1 MTIKFKHDSAIKMM
15 EVSGEFNTFA
25 DFQSAV
31 QDLGYQTENF
41 TLYEPN
47 SGTYYEAGDAI
58 PSIENLKIFMTLK
71 SKKVNSGAF
80 TRPECYAKINEY
92 SLREAIH
99 TRYGKPYSS
108 VSTVELNKF
117 LQDYLSS
124 LDSEEE
130 SVVEAHQ
137 SDNLS
142 AFEVEVFKSL
152 ARIEEKVNAIAENT
166 EFQQFQRTENI

>member
-15 EVSGEFNTFA
+15 EVSGDFNTFA

-47 SGTYYEAGDAI
+47 SGTYYEATDAI
-58 PSIENLKIFMTLK
+58 PNIENLKIFMTLK
-71 SKKVNSGAF
+71 SKKVNSGTF

-92 SLREAIH
+92 SLREAIR

-108 VSTVELNKF
+108 VSTVELNNF
-117 LQDYLSS
+117 LQDYLEA
-124 LDSEEE
+124 DEVEETTH
-130 SVVEAHQ
+130 SG
-137 SDNLS
+137 SNLS
-142 AFEVEVFKSL
+142 AFEAEVFKSL
-152 ARIEEKVNAIAENT
+152 ARIEEKVNAIAENS
-166 EFQQFQRTENI
+166 EFLQFQRTENI

>member
-15 EVSGEFNTFA
+15 EVSGDFNTFA

-47 SGTYYEAGDAI
+47 SGTYYEATDAI
-58 PSIENLKIFMTLK
+58 PNSENLKIFMTLK

-92 SLREAIH
+92 SLREAIR

-108 VSTVELNKF
+108 VSTVELNSF
-117 LQDYLSS
+117 LQAHL
-124 LDSEEE
+124 EGVNETIR
-130 SVVEAHQ
+130 EAETTR
-137 SDNLS
+137 SGNCS
-142 AFEVEVFKSL
+142 AFEAEVLNRLS
-152 ARIEEKVNAIAENT
+152 RIEEKVNAIAENS
-166 EFQQFQRTENI
+166 EFLQFQRTENI

>member
-15 EVSGEFNTFA
+15 EVSGDFNTFA

-58 PSIENLKIFMTLK
+58 PNIENMKIFMTLK

-92 SLREAIH
+92 SLREAIR

-108 VSTVELNKF
+108 VSTVELNNF
-117 LQDYLSS
+117 LQEYLVPASTPVQE
-124 LDSEEE
+124 DSH
-130 SVVEAHQ
+130 SG
-137 SDNLS
+137 NCS
-142 AFEVEVFKSL
+142 AFEAEVINYLS
-152 ARIEEKVNAIAENT
+152 RIEAKVNAIAENT

>member
-15 EVSGEFNTFA
+15 EVSGDFNTFA
-25 DFQSAV
+25 DFQLAV

-47 SGTYYEAGDAI
+47 SGTYYEANDAI
-58 PSIENLKIFMTLK
+58 PNSENLKIFMTLK

-92 SLREAIH
+92 SLREAVR

-108 VSTVELNKF
+108 VSTVELNAF
-117 LQDYLSS
+117 LQDYLEA
-124 LDSEEE
+124 DEVEETTCE
-130 SVVEAHQ
+130 G
-137 SDNLS
+137 NLS
-142 AFEVEVFKSL
+142 AFEAEVFKSL

>member
-15 EVSGEFNTFA
+15 EVSGEFLTFA

-47 SGTYYEAGDAI
+47 SGTYYEADDAI
-58 PSIENLKIFMTLK
+58 PNLENLKIFMTLK

-92 SLREAIH
+92 SLHEAIR
-99 TRYGKPYSS
+99 TRYGKTYSS
-108 VSTVELNKF
+108 VSTVELNNF
-117 LQDYLSS
+117 LQEYLTAPATA
-124 LDSEEE
+124 
-130 SVVEAHQ
+130 EAPI
-137 SDNLS
+137 SGNCS
-142 AFEVEVFKSL
+142 AFEAEVLNHLS
-152 ARIEEKVNAIAENT
+152 RIEEKVNAIAENM
-166 EFQQFQRTENI
+166 EFQQLQHTENI

>member
-47 SGTYYEAGDAI
+47 SGKYYEATDSI
-58 PSIENLKIFMTLK
+58 PEMENLKIFMTLK

-80 TRPECYAKINEY
+80 TRHECYAKINEY
-92 SLREAIH
+92 SLREAIRE
-99 TRYGKPYSS
+99 RYGKTYSS
-108 VSTVELNKF
+108 VSTVDLNNF
-117 LQDYLSS
+117 LQEYF
-124 LDSEEE
+124 
-130 SVVEAHQ
+130 
-137 SDNLS
+137 DNQVS
-142 AFEVEVFKSL
+142 PDTRIACNCNNSHSFENEVINRL
-152 ARIEEKVNAIAENT
+152 NRIEETLNSIAENT

>member
-15 EVSGEFNTFA
+15 EVSGDFNTFA

-47 SGTYYEAGDAI
+47 SGTYYEATDAI
-58 PSIENLKIFMTLK
+58 PNIENLKIFMTLK
-71 SKKVNSGAF
+71 SKKVNSGTF

-108 VSTVELNKF
+108 VSTVELNNF
-117 LQDYLSS
+117 LQEYLTAPTA
-124 LDSEEE
+124 
-130 SVVEAHQ
+130 VEAPH
-137 SDNLS
+137 SGNCS
-142 AFEVEVFKSL
+142 AFEAEVLNRLS
-152 ARIEEKVNAIAENT
+152 RIEEKVNAIAENS
-166 EFQQFQRTENI
+166 EFLQFQRTENI

>member
-15 EVSGEFNTFA
+15 EVSGDFNTFA

-47 SGTYYEAGDAI
+47 SGTYYEATDAI
-58 PSIENLKIFMTLK
+58 PNIENLKIFMTLK

-92 SLREAIH
+92 SLREAIR

-108 VSTVELNKF
+108 VSTVELNNF
-117 LQDYLSS
+117 LQDYLIAPTA
-124 LDSEEE
+124 
-130 SVVEAHQ
+130 VEAPH
-137 SDNLS
+137 SGNCS
-142 AFEVEVFKSL
+142 AFEAEVLNRLS
-152 ARIEEKVNAIAENT
+152 RIEEKVNAIAENS
-166 EFQQFQRTENI
+166 EFLQFQRTENI

>member
-15 EVSGEFNTFA
+15 EVSGDFNTFA

-47 SGTYYEAGDAI
+47 SGTYYEATNAI
-58 PSIENLKIFMTLK
+58 PNIENLKIFMTLK

-92 SLREAIH
+92 SLREAIR

-108 VSTVELNKF
+108 VSTVELNNF
-117 LQDYLSS
+117 LQEYLTAPTA
-124 LDSEEE
+124 
-130 SVVEAHQ
+130 VEAPC
-137 SDNLS
+137 SGNCS
-142 AFEVEVFKSL
+142 AFEAEVLNRLS
-152 ARIEEKVNAIAENT
+152 RIEEKVNAIAENS
-166 EFQQFQRTENI
+166 EFLQFQRTENI

>member
-47 SGTYYEAGDAI
+47 SGKYYEATDTI
-58 PSIENLKIFMTLK
+58 PEMENLKIFMTLK
-71 SKKVNSGAF
+71 SKKVNSGAY
-80 TRPECYAKINEY
+80 TRRECYDKINEY
-92 SLREAIH
+92 SLREAIRE
-99 TRYGKPYSS
+99 RYGKTYSS
-108 VSTVELNKF
+108 VSTVELNNF
-117 LQDYLSS
+117 LQAYLEGVNEV
-124 LDSEEE
+124 LR
-130 SVVEAHQ
+130 EAETSH
-137 SDNLS
+137 SDNRF
-142 AFEVEVFKSL
+142 AFEAEVLNRLS
-152 ARIEEKVNAIAENT
+152 RIEDKVNSIAENT

>member
-58 PSIENLKIFMTLK
+58 PNIENLKIFMTLK

-80 TRPECYAKINEY
+80 TRSECYAKINEY
-92 SLREAIH
+92 SLREAIR

-108 VSTVELNKF
+108 VSTVELNNF
-117 LQDYLSS
+117 LQEHLTAPTA
-124 LDSEEE
+124 
-130 SVVEAHQ
+130 VETSH
-137 SDNLS
+137 SGNCS
-142 AFEVEVFKSL
+142 AFEAEVLNRLS
-152 ARIEEKVNAIAENT
+152 RIEEKVNAIAENS
-166 EFQQFQRTENI
+166 EFLQFQRTENI

>member
-47 SGTYYEAGDAI
+47 AGKYYEATDAI
-58 PSIENLKIFMTLK
+58 PEMENLKIFMTLK
-71 SKKVNSGAF
+71 SKKVNSGAY
-80 TRPECYAKINEY
+80 TRQECYAKINEY
-92 SLREAIH
+92 SLREAIRE
-99 TRYGKPYSS
+99 RYGKTYSS
-108 VSTVELNKF
+108 VSTVDLNNF
-117 LQDYLSS
+117 LNEYFNGNQAYSS
-124 LDSEEE
+124 TTVACDCDNRPSFESE
-130 SVVEAHQ
+130 VIIRLNH
-137 SDNLS
+137 
-142 AFEVEVFKSL
+142 
-152 ARIEEKVNAIAENT
+152 IEEVLNSISENT

>member
-15 EVSGEFNTFA
+15 EVSGDFNTFA

-47 SGTYYEAGDAI
+47 SGTYYEATDAI
-58 PSIENLKIFMTLK
+58 PNIENLKIFMTLK

-92 SLREAIH
+92 SLREAIR

-108 VSTVELNKF
+108 VSTIELNNF
-117 LQDYLSS
+117 LQEYLTA
-124 LDSEEE
+124 LT
-130 SVVEAHQ
+130 VVEAPC
-137 SDNLS
+137 SGNCS
-142 AFEVEVFKSL
+142 AFEAEVLNRLS
-152 ARIEEKVNAIAENT
+152 RIEEKVNAIAENS
-166 EFQQFQRTENI
+166 EFLQFQRTENI

>member
-15 EVSGEFNTFA
+15 EVSGDFNTFA

-47 SGTYYEAGDAI
+47 SGTYYEANDAI
-58 PSIENLKIFMTLK
+58 PNSENLKIFMTLK

-92 SLREAIH
+92 SLREAIR

-108 VSTVELNKF
+108 VSTVELNNF
-117 LQDYLSS
+117 LQDYLEA
-124 LDSEEE
+124 DEVEETTH
-130 SVVEAHQ
+130 SG
-137 SDNLS
+137 NCS
-142 AFEVEVFKSL
+142 AFEAEVLNRLS
-152 ARIEEKVNAIAENT
+152 RIEEKVNAIAENS
-166 EFQQFQRTENI
+166 EFLQFQRTENI

>member
-15 EVSGEFNTFA
+15 EVSGDFNTFA
-25 DFQSAV
+25 DFQLAV

-47 SGTYYEAGDAI
+47 SGTYYEATDAI
-58 PSIENLKIFMTLK
+58 PNSENLKIFMTLK

-92 SLREAIH
+92 SLRESIR

-108 VSTVELNKF
+108 VSTVELNNF
-117 LQDYLSS
+117 LQEYLIAPTA
-124 LDSEEE
+124 
-130 SVVEAHQ
+130 VEAPC
-137 SDNLS
+137 SGNCS
-142 AFEVEVFKSL
+142 AFEAEVLNRLS
-152 ARIEEKVNAIAENT
+152 RIEEKVNAIAENS
-166 EFQQFQRTENI
+166 EFLQFQRTENI

>member
-15 EVSGEFNTFA
+15 EVSGEFRTFA

-58 PSIENLKIFMTLK
+58 PNLENLKIFMTLK

-92 SLREAIH
+92 SLREAIR

-108 VSTVELNKF
+108 VSTVELNNF
-117 LQDYLSS
+117 LQEYLTAPATA
-124 LDSEEE
+124 
-130 SVVEAHQ
+130 EAFP
-137 SDNLS
+137 SGNCS
-142 AFEVEVFKSL
+142 AFEAEVL
-152 ARIEEKVNAIAENT
+152 NRLTHLEEMISAIAENM
-166 EFQQFQRTENI
+166 EFQQFQHTENI

>member
-15 EVSGEFNTFA
+15 EVSGDFNTFA

-47 SGTYYEAGDAI
+47 SGTYYEATDAI
-58 PSIENLKIFMTLK
+58 PNSENLKIFMTLK

-92 SLREAIH
+92 SLREAIR

-108 VSTVELNKF
+108 VSTVELNNF
-117 LQDYLSS
+117 LQDYLEA
-124 LDSEEE
+124 DEVEETT
-130 SVVEAHQ
+130 H
-137 SDNLS
+137 SDANLS
-142 AFEVEVFKSL
+142 AFELEVFKSL
-152 ARIEEKVNAIAENT
+152 ARIEEKVNAIAENS
-166 EFQQFQRTENI
+166 EFLQFQRTENI

>member
-15 EVSGEFNTFA
+15 EVSGEFHTFA

-58 PSIENLKIFMTLK
+58 PNLENLKIFMTLK

-92 SLREAIH
+92 SLREAIR
-99 TRYGKPYSS
+99 TRYGKTYSS
-108 VSTVELNKF
+108 VSTVELNNF
-117 LQDYLSS
+117 LQEYLTAPDTTVTHPS
-124 LDSEEE
+124 
-130 SVVEAHQ
+130 A
-137 SDNLS
+137 NCS
-142 AFEVEVFKSL
+142 AFEAEVLNYLS
-152 ARIEEKVNAIAENT
+152 RIEEKVNAIAENM
-166 EFQQFQRTENI
+166 EFQQFQHTENI

>member
-47 SGTYYEAGDAI
+47 SGKYYEATDTI
-58 PSIENLKIFMTLK
+58 PEMENLKIFMTLK
-71 SKKVNSGAF
+71 SKKVNSGAY
-80 TRPECYAKINEY
+80 TRRECYDKINEY
-92 SLREAIH
+92 SLREAIRE
-99 TRYGKPYSS
+99 RYGKTYSS
-108 VSTVELNKF
+108 VSTVELNNF
-117 LQDYLSS
+117 LQEY
-124 LDSEEE
+124 
-130 SVVEAHQ
+130 
-137 SDNLS
+137 
-142 AFEVEVFKSL
+142 FEVQVSPDTIVARHCNNSHSFENEVIDRL
-152 ARIEEKVNAIAENT
+152 NRIEEILYTIAENT

>member
-15 EVSGEFNTFA
+15 EVSGDFNTFA

-47 SGTYYEAGDAI
+47 SGTYYEATDAI
-58 PSIENLKIFMTLK
+58 PNIENLKIFMTLK

-92 SLREAIH
+92 SLREAIR

-108 VSTVELNKF
+108 VSTVELNNF
-117 LQDYLSS
+117 LQDYLEANEV
-124 LDSEEE
+124 EEP
-130 SVVEAHQ
+130 AH
-137 SDNLS
+137 SNANLS
-142 AFEVEVFKSL
+142 TFEAEVFKSL
-152 ARIEEKVNAIAENT
+152 ARIEEKVNAIAENS
-166 EFQQFQRTENI
+166 EFLQFQRTENI

>member
-15 EVSGEFNTFA
+15 EVSGEFRTFA

-31 QDLGYQTENF
+31 QGLGYQTENF

-58 PSIENLKIFMTLK
+58 PNIENLKIFMTLK

-92 SLREAIH
+92 SLREAIR
-99 TRYGKPYSS
+99 TRYGKTYSS
-108 VSTVELNKF
+108 VSTVELNNF
-117 LQDYLSS
+117 LQEYLTAPATA
-124 LDSEEE
+124 
-130 SVVEAHQ
+130 EAPI
-137 SDNLS
+137 SGNCS
-142 AFEVEVFKSL
+142 AFEAEVLNYLS
-152 ARIEEKVNAIAENT
+152 RIEEKVNAIAENM
-166 EFQQFQRTENI
+166 EFQQFQHTENI

>member
-15 EVSGEFNTFA
+15 EVSGDFNTFE

-31 QDLGYQTENF
+31 QDLGYQTEGF

-47 SGTYYEAGDAI
+47 TSTYYEAGDAI
-58 PSIENLKIFMTLK
+58 PNIENLKIFMTKK

-80 TRPECYAKINEY
+80 TRSECYAKINEY
-92 SLREAIH
+92 SLREAIR

-108 VSTVELNKF
+108 VSTVELNDF
-117 LQDYLSS
+117 IQEYLEA
-124 LDSEEE
+124 DEVEETTY
-130 SVVEAHQ
+130 SGA
-137 SDNLS
+137 NLS
-142 AFEVEVFKSL
+142 AFEAEVFKSL

-166 EFQQFQRTENI
+166 EFLQFQGTENI

>member
-15 EVSGEFNTFA
+15 EVSGDFNTFA

-47 SGTYYEAGDAI
+47 SGTYYEATDAI
-58 PSIENLKIFMTLK
+58 PNSENLKIFMTLK

-92 SLREAIH
+92 NLREAIR
-99 TRYGKPYSS
+99 TRYGKLYSS
-108 VSTVELNKF
+108 VSTVELNNF
-117 LQDYLSS
+117 LQEYLTA
-124 LDSEEE
+124 LTA
-130 SVVEAHQ
+130 VEAPH
-137 SDNLS
+137 SGNCS
-142 AFEVEVFKSL
+142 AFEAKVLNRLS
-152 ARIEEKVNAIAENT
+152 RIEEKVNAIAENS
-166 EFQQFQRTENI
+166 EFLQFQRTENI

>member
-15 EVSGEFNTFA
+15 EVSGDFNTFA

-47 SGTYYEAGDAI
+47 SGTYYEATDAI
-58 PSIENLKIFMTLK
+58 PNIENLKIFMTLK

-92 SLREAIH
+92 SLREAIR

-108 VSTVELNKF
+108 VSTVELNNF
-117 LQDYLSS
+117 LQDYLEG
-124 LDSEEE
+124 DDVEGTEEE
-130 SVVEAHQ
+130 S
-137 SDNLS
+137 SNNRLCS
-142 AFEVEVFKSL
+142 AFEAEVLNRLS
-152 ARIEEKVNAIAENT
+152 RIEEKVNAIAENS
-166 EFQQFQRTENI
+166 EFLQFQRTENI

>member
-15 EVSGEFNTFA
+15 EVSGDFNTFA
-25 DFQSAV
+25 DFQLAV

-47 SGTYYEAGDAI
+47 SGTYYEATDAI
-58 PSIENLKIFMTLK
+58 PNIENLKIFMTLK

-92 SLREAIH
+92 SLREAIR

-108 VSTVELNKF
+108 VSTVELNNF
-117 LQDYLSS
+117 LQEYLTA
-124 LDSEEE
+124 LTA
-130 SVVEAHQ
+130 VEAPC
-137 SDNLS
+137 SGNCS
-142 AFEVEVFKSL
+142 AFEAEVLNRLS
-152 ARIEEKVNAIAENT
+152 RIEEKVNAIAENS
-166 EFQQFQRTENI
+166 EFLQFQRAENI

>member
-15 EVSGEFNTFA
+15 EVSGNFNTFA

-47 SGTYYEAGDAI
+47 SGTYYEATDAI
-58 PSIENLKIFMTLK
+58 PNSENLKIFMTLK

-92 SLREAIH
+92 SLREAIR

-108 VSTVELNKF
+108 VSTVELNNF
-117 LQDYLSS
+117 LQDYLEANEV
-124 LDSEEE
+124 EEPAH
-130 SVVEAHQ
+130 SNAILSTFEA
-137 SDNLS
+137 
-142 AFEVEVFKSL
+142 EVFKSL
-152 ARIEEKVNAIAENT
+152 ARIEEKVNAIAENS
-166 EFQQFQRTENI
+166 EFLQFQCTENI

>member
-15 EVSGEFNTFA
+15 EVSGDFNTFA

-47 SGTYYEAGDAI
+47 SGTYYEATDAI
-58 PSIENLKIFMTLK
+58 PNIENLKIFMTLK

-92 SLREAIH
+92 SLREAIR

-108 VSTVELNKF
+108 VSTVELNNF
-117 LQDYLSS
+117 LQEYLTAPTA
-124 LDSEEE
+124 
-130 SVVEAHQ
+130 VEAPC
-137 SDNLS
+137 SGNCS
-142 AFEVEVFKSL
+142 AFEAEILNCLS
-152 ARIEEKVNAIAENT
+152 RIEEKVNVIAENS
-166 EFQQFQRTENI
+166 EFLQFQRTENI

>member
-15 EVSGEFNTFA
+15 EVSGDFNTFA
-25 DFQSAV
+25 DFQLAV

-47 SGTYYEAGDAI
+47 SGTYYEATDAI
-58 PSIENLKIFMTLK
+58 PNIENLKIFMTLK

-92 SLREAIH
+92 SLREAIR

-108 VSTVELNKF
+108 VSTVELNSF
-117 LQDYLSS
+117 LQEYLTAPTA
-124 LDSEEE
+124 
-130 SVVEAHQ
+130 VEAPH
-137 SDNLS
+137 SGNCS
-142 AFEVEVFKSL
+142 AFEAEVLNRLS
-152 ARIEEKVNAIAENT
+152 RIEEKVNAIAENS
-166 EFQQFQRTENI
+166 EFLQFQRTENI

>member
-1 MTIKFKHDSAIKMM
+1 MIIKFKHDSAIKMM
-15 EVSGEFNTFA
+15 EVSGDFNTFA

-31 QDLGYQTENF
+31 QDLGYQTKNF

-47 SGTYYEAGDAI
+47 SGTYYEATDAI
-58 PSIENLKIFMTLK
+58 PNSENLKIFMTLK

-92 SLREAIH
+92 NLREAIR

-108 VSTVELNKF
+108 VSTVELNNF
-117 LQDYLSS
+117 LQDYLEA
-124 LDSEEE
+124 DEVEETT
-130 SVVEAHQ
+130 H
-137 SDNLS
+137 SDANLS
-142 AFEVEVFKSL
+142 AFEVEVFRSL